1 MSAAPPHAGAR
12 APRWSSGF
20 TFHLAAVGAAV
31 GLGSIWRFPYLAGAE
46 GGSAFIFVFIVACLL
61 IATPLLVAE
70 YMIGR
75 RARSSPP
82 QAAAVVATAFGG
94 TRAWNAIGQ
103 LGMWAALLI
112 MSYYTII
119 AGWVMAYIGR
129 CASGELTSLSRGAVS
144 AYFHDFLAS
153 PLEIGAWQLAF
164 LTLMAL
170 ISAFGVTRGI
180 EVATKIRAPGLL
192 ILLLIL
198 VAYAL
203 ATGDVR
209 RGLHFAF
216 APDFARITPHVLL
229 AAVGQAFFATGV
241 GMGMML
247 AYGAY
252 VPAGTSLI
260 RSALVVSASIVIVSM
275 LATLMIFP
283 LVYGYGLNPAQGPD
297 LVFNVLPIAFAEM
310 PGGRLIGTLFFLLL
324 MLSALTPS
332 LAGLEPVVAWL
343 QQAHGFSRAG
353 AAIAGCA
360 LIWLLGLGSLLSFNV
375 GSGWHPLAAF
385 ARLRDMTVFDVV
397 DFVASDLMLP
407 VGALLTCVLV
417 GWRLPFRF
425 ADEELPEDAPPARR
439 RVRTLLRFACPI
451 AIAAVL
457 LAALL

>member
-1 MSAAPPHAGAR
+1 MSSGSGSA
-12 APRWSSGF
+12 RWSSGL
-20 TFHLAAVGAAV
+20 TFYLAAIGAAV

-46 GGSAFIFVFIVACLL
+46 GGSAFIFVFVLACFL

-75 RARSSPP
+75 RARRSPP
-82 QAAAVVATAFGG
+82 QAAGTVAAAFGASRG
-94 TRAWNAIGQ
+94 WDAIGQ

-119 AGWVMAYIGR
+119 AGWVMAYIWK
-129 CASGELTSLSRGAVS
+129 CASGELAAVPRS
-144 AYFHDFLAS
+144 AVPAHFHAFLAS

-180 EVATKIRAPGLL
+180 ELATKIRAPGLL

-198 VAYAL
+198 VTYSL
-203 ATGDVR
+203 TTGDVR
-209 RGLHFAF
+209 RGLRFAF
-216 APDFARITPHVLL
+216 APDFSRLSGHVLL

-252 VPAGTSLI
+252 VPAGTSLV
-260 RSALVVSASIVIVSM
+260 RSSLIVSASIVIVSM
-275 LATLMIFP
+275 LATVMIFP
-283 LVYGYGLNPAQGPD
+283 LVYGYGLNPAQGAD

-310 PGGRLIGTLFFLLL
+310 PAGRLIGTLFFLLL

-332 LAGLEPVVAWL
+332 LAALEPVVAWL
-343 QQAHGFSRAG
+343 QQVHGVPRVA

-360 LIWLLGLGSLLSFNV
+360 LVWMLGLASLLSFNV
-375 GSGWHPLAAF
+375 WAGWHPLAAVG
-385 ARLRDMTVFDVV
+385 RLRDMTLFDLL
-397 DFVASDLMLP
+397 DFVASNLLLT

-417 GWRLPFRF
+417 GWRLPARF
-425 ADEELPEDAPPARR
+425 VDEELPEDRPATRR
-439 RVRTLLRFACPI
+439 AVHALLRYLCPLG
-451 AIAAVL
+451 IAAVL